1 MNKIK
6 SKKLDEATIFAEKYL
21 GFNTE
26 DIVFIPKLVEKLTD
40 LFKIKKDNLKQ
51 DDNILELM
59 FTKED
64 QASLCYFEK
73 TCLDFKE
80 SFRENDLEI
89 DKYGFIGDASNLELI
104 GKNVLELDGFK
115 EIKMGLL
122 VNMMTSKIYQ
132 AILER
137 LRKNYGPVYGE
148 AFLNS
153 NLELIFYEKRF
164 LEKISLMKLKKD
176 IQIRQRSLR

>member
-1 MNKIK
+1 MI
-6 SKKLDEATIFAEKYL
+6 
-21 GFNTE
+21 
-26 DIVFIPKLVEKLTD
+26 
-40 LFKIKKDNLKQ
+40 
-51 DDNILELM
+51 
-59 FTKED
+59 
-64 QASLCYFEK
+64 
-73 TCLDFKE
+73 
-80 SFRENDLEI
+80 
-89 DKYGFIGDASNLELI
+89 ELI